1 MVLPPLNLREM
12 SELFSVLSKERYE
25 SMTSLCGVEGSG
37 HPMNVT
43 FIVAIINLNLKS
55 DKTNFGALGHVG
67 CAECITCV
75 SIAEKY

>member
-1 MVLPPLNLREM
+1 
-12 SELFSVLSKERYE
+12 
-25 SMTSLCGVEGSG
+25 MTSLCGVEGSG

-67 CAECITCV
+67 CAECITCSM

>member
-1 MVLPPLNLREM
+1 VVLPPLNLREM
-12 SELFSVLSKERYE
+12 SELFSMLSKERYE

-43 FIVAIINLNLKS
+43 FIVNLKS